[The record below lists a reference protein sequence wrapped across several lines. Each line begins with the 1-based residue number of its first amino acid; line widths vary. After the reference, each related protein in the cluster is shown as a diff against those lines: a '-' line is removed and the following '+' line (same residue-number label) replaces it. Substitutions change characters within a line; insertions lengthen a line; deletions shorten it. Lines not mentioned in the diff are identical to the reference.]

1 MAVAAAVSTASCNQ
15 QPARAVVVVVHGSTD
30 VVRVAQARIVG
41 TSREGEPV
49 IRVQQGIRLGQT
61 LDADFDLALWAIEQ
75 PDVVAVVGHES
86 SASSLAGAPLYREAG
101 LPFLV
106 PNATTPLLDDL
117 EGAFPLAPN
126 DWAQGAFLARF
137 VQEELG
143 ADSVTVFFVNDEY
156 GRGLREG
163 IVRELDI
170 LGVQVLEE
178 LPVLPGSNL
187 DVMVE
192 ASLARH
198 VPDAI
203 VAAVRSPDVWTISRR
218 AQELTSGMP
227 VVAGDGA
234 YVASMAPVE
243 AGPGADSVYVS
254 VFWHVLTADSSARRF
269 IADFR
274 RESGRYPR
282 PDDAMVFDA
291 IMLAATAI
299 RQAGADP
306 AAVEL
311 YLTKLGVT
319 RPPYRGVTGDIHF
332 HDGRDGPLIMM
343 NPQDGDFVPLS
354 YGN

>member
-1 MAVAAAVSTASCNQ
+1 MVL
-15 QPARAVVVVVHGSTD
+15 HGSTGA
-30 VVRVAQARIVG
+30 VRVAQARIVE
-41 TSREGEPV
+41 TTREGEPV
-49 IRVQQGIRLGQT
+49 IRLQH
-61 LDADFDLALWAIEQ
+61 DAMRGESIETELARALQAIDQ
-75 PDVVAVVGHES
+75 PGVVAVVGHES
-86 SASSLAGAPLYREAG
+86 SAGSLVAAALYHEAG
-101 LPFLV
+101 LPLLV
-106 PNATTPLLDDL
+106 PTATTPVLDDL
-117 EGAFPLAPN
+117 EGTFPLAPN

-137 VQEELG
+137 AREELG
-143 ADSVTVFFVNDEY
+143 ADSITVFFVNDEY

-163 IVRELDI
+163 IVQELDI

-234 YVASMAPVE
+234 YVGSMAPVE

-299 RQAGADP
+299 RQVGVDP

-311 YLTKLGVT
+311 YLTELGVT

-332 HDGRDGPLIMM
+332 HDGRDGPLLMV
-343 NPQDGDFVPLS
+343 NPQDGDFMPLS